1 MDYITKKIGEKSELN
16 AFTANYRDAATQE
29 QSRLE
34 YVLTLILAYLWN
46 KNISR
51 IDDEAR
57 HSCFQG
63 IARPSIGSII
73 SISRTLDVHGEI
85 YGDKKLK
92 AFRESINKY
101 PSIRNELIGH
111 GFSFEDNS
119 ENLYNIFSQLYRAI
133 NQEGPQFLSDEAD
146 IINILTTDSVASKGI
161 LYKSNG
167 EYSPCSISRNTAEL
181 TDKSIYLR
189 YDGGYYQISPFIK
202 IHEIDEFYTYSFIE
216 DKLASRSVFNQL
228 IKTGRKYFTV
238 DELIS
243 AGLEI
248 DEARVKAPNGIIINS
263 FENNYKKYIN
273 TSIVKKLVRFLK
285 ENTST
290 VFSTVWGH
298 GGVGKTASIQR
309 VCEVLL
315 SEDNKA
321 FDYIVFVSA
330 KDRKFNYHKGVIEKI
345 TGGVDSYDSAIR
357 YINNIAFSKDNS
369 DPSEIV
375 NFQGK
380 MLIILDDYE
389 TFNSAEK
396 EKLLEFIKS
405 LNILHHKVVIT
416 TRSASNITGEEI
428 EVEELSPEESL
439 SFFDSVLENELSID
453 TSLYKN
459 GKDICTLTKSIHSL
473 TSGRPLFI
481 FQSALIYG
489 ESGSISAMLDSN
501 VNNGKNAIEFLYGRI
516 IEYLSVNARRVFGAM
531 GLLTSDGDLSNLLT
545 KLQYILNMEKDE
557 HSFEKAIKE
566 LAKLKII
573 TVIDAK
579 YFKVY
584 SSEIVSLMKQ
594 SFHDDGSITSRLQV
608 VGRDKYLDNDLSLLD
623 DADNSRI
630 TRKPSEVKQK
640 YRAIISRNATPTE
653 IKIQA
658 VINLAQYLVEDNG
671 SYDEGITVLEE
682 HQHLYN
688 TAPQFV
694 KTYSTYLWRGDVT
707 EKTKAI
713 DLVKNLLR
721 IDSFSEDN
729 EKLDFLCV
737 LMRYEATLLIDARE
751 ELKDNFRLK
760 EITKPEYDR
769 AFADQRQAFY
779 RIYNYPGLDIFEYI
793 KTSKLENLE
802 HDIKVKTLNGLSYF
816 IEICLR
822 RRKFDDIDQALI
834 YVFNQLKYN
843 YHDIFKRKVD
853 RINRARGT
861 NKKDYDNYI
870 VRGSIGDRFEA
881 ARKSTERNKKS
892 GSFGELLSAAI
903 NESDSKKLNT
913 L

>member
-16 AFTANYRDAATQE
+16 AFTGNYRDAATQE

-63 IARPSIGSII
+63 ISRPSIGSII
-73 SISRTLDVHGEI
+73 NISRTLDIHGEI

-92 AFRESINKY
+92 KFRESINKY
-101 PSIRNELIGH
+101 PNIRNELIGH

-119 ENLYNIFSQLYRAI
+119 ENLYNIFSQLYRTI
-133 NQEGPQFLSDEAD
+133 NQEGPQFLSGEAD
-146 IINILTTDSVASKGI
+146 IINILSTDSVASKGI

-167 EYSPCSISRNTAEL
+167 EYSPCSISKNTAEL

-228 IKTGRKYFTV
+228 IKTSRKYFTV

-315 SEDNKA
+315 SEENKA
-321 FDYIVFVSA
+321 FDYIIFVSA
-330 KDRKFNYHKGVIEKI
+330 KDRKFNYHRGVIEKI

-459 GKDICTLTKSIHSL
+459 GKDIKSLTNSIHAL

-489 ESGSISAMLDSN
+489 ESGSISAMLESN

-516 IEYLSVNARRVFGAM
+516 IEYLSVNARRIFGAM

-573 TVIDAK
+573 TVIDTK

-594 SFHDDGSITSRLQV
+594 SFQDDGSITSRLQV

-671 SYDEGITVLEE
+671 SYDEGITILED

-721 IDSFSEDN
+721 IDNFSEDN

-737 LMRYEATLLIDARE
+737 LMRYETTLLIDARE

-779 RIYNYPGLDIFEYI
+779 RIYNYPGLDIFECI
-793 KTSKLENLE
+793 KTSKLESLE
-802 HDIKVKTLNGLSYF
+802 HDIKVKALNGLSYF

-822 RRKFDDIDQALI
+822 RRKFDDIDQALT

-861 NKKDYDNYI
+861 SKKDYDNYI

-881 ARKSTERNKKS
+881 ARKGTEKNEKI

-903 NESDSKKLNT
+903 NESDN
-913 L
+913 

>member
-16 AFTANYRDAATQE
+16 AFTGNYRDAATQE

-63 IARPSIGSII
+63 ISRPSIGSII
-73 SISRTLDVHGEI
+73 NISRTLDIHGEI

-92 AFRESINKY
+92 KFRESINKY
-101 PSIRNELIGH
+101 PNIRNELIGH

-119 ENLYNIFSQLYRAI
+119 ENLYNIFSQLYRTI
-133 NQEGPQFLSDEAD
+133 NQEGPQFLSGEAD
-146 IINILTTDSVASKGI
+146 IINILSTDSVASKGI

-167 EYSPCSISRNTAEL
+167 EYSPCSISKNTAEL

-216 DKLASRSVFNQL
+216 DNLASRSVFNQL
-228 IKTGRKYFTV
+228 IKTSRKYFTV

-315 SEDNKA
+315 SEENKA
-321 FDYIVFVSA
+321 FDYIIFVSA

-459 GKDICTLTKSIHSL
+459 GKDIKSLTNSIHAL

-489 ESGSISAMLDSN
+489 ESGSISAMLESN

-516 IEYLSVNARRVFGAM
+516 IEYLSVNARRIFGAM

-573 TVIDAK
+573 TVIDTK

-594 SFHDDGSITSRLQV
+594 SFQDDGSITSRLQV

-671 SYDEGITVLEE
+671 SYDEGITILED

-721 IDSFSEDN
+721 IDNFSENN

-737 LMRYEATLLIDARE
+737 LMRYETTLLIDARE

-779 RIYNYPGLDIFEYI
+779 RIYNYPGLDIFECI
-793 KTSKLENLE
+793 KTSKLESLE
-802 HDIKVKTLNGLSYF
+802 HDIKVKALNGLSYF

-822 RRKFDDIDQALI
+822 RRKFDDIDQALT

-861 NKKDYDNYI
+861 SKKDYDNYI

-881 ARKSTERNKKS
+881 ARKGTEKNEKI

-903 NESDSKKLNT
+903 NESDN
-913 L
+913 

>member
-16 AFTANYRDAATQE
+16 AFTGNYRDAATQE

-51 IDDEAR
+51 TDDEAR

-63 IARPSIGSII
+63 ISRPSIGSII
-73 SISRTLDVHGEI
+73 NISRTLDIHGEI

-92 AFRESINKY
+92 KFRESINKY
-101 PSIRNELIGH
+101 PNIRNELIGH

-119 ENLYNIFSQLYRAI
+119 ENLYNIFSQLYSTI
-133 NQEGPQFLSDEAD
+133 NQEGPQFLSGEAD

-161 LYKSNG
+161 LYKPNG
-167 EYSPCSISRNTAEL
+167 EYSPCSISKNTAEL

-189 YDGGYYQISPFIK
+189 YSGEYYQISPFIK

-228 IKTGRKYFTV
+228 IKTSRKYFTI

-315 SEDNKA
+315 SEENKA
-321 FDYIVFVSA
+321 FDYIIFVSA

-459 GKDICTLTKSIHSL
+459 GKNIKALTNSIHSL

-489 ESGSISAMLDSN
+489 ESGSISAMLESN

-516 IEYLSVNARRVFGAM
+516 IEYLSANARRIFGAM

-573 TVIDAK
+573 TVIDTK

-594 SFHDDGSITSRLQV
+594 SFQDDGSITSRLQV

-671 SYDEGITVLEE
+671 SYDEGITILED

-721 IDSFSEDN
+721 IDNFSEDN

-737 LMRYEATLLIDARE
+737 LMRYETTLLIDARE

-779 RIYNYPGLDIFEYI
+779 RIYNYPGLDIFECI
-793 KTSKLENLE
+793 KTSKLESLE
-802 HDIKVKTLNGLSYF
+802 HDIKVKVLNGLSYF

-822 RRKFDDIDQALI
+822 RRKFDDIDQTLT

-861 NKKDYDNYI
+861 SKKDYDNYI
-870 VRGSIGDRFEA
+870 IQGSIGDRFEA
-881 ARKSTERNKKS
+881 ARKGTEKNEKI

-903 NESDSKKLNT
+903 NESDN
-913 L
+913 